1 MKAHSTDK
9 NISYFQFHILYFRR
23 KSNWFTLIELLVV
36 IAIIAILAGMLLPV
50 LSSARDKAREITC
63 VGNLRQIGTASIS
76 YSIDNADRLPLT
88 NNSGYNARLPVRLAS
103 YTGTKPY
110 SDKQS
115 GLWFC
120 PSHKAVAPL
129 SDSADAKRYFNSY
142 MPINAFNTTEGS
154 QWYGGGIP
162 SSILASQNQTA
173 KITGLDPNMYLLA
186 SQQPVANDNGIL
198 TFDPIR
204 HEYISVMVPY
214 TLEFCMEQVF
224 VHQARGTFFRVN
236 GSVASKRVRTLR
248 TQYRGDG
255 QKYGPGWVALFE
267 K

>member
-76 YSIDNADRLPLT
+76 YSTDNADRLPMT
-88 NNSGYNARLPVRLAS
+88 NNSAYNAYFPVRLAS

-129 SDSADAKRYFNSY
+129 SDSAAAKRYFNSY
-142 MPINAFNTTEGS
+142 MPIDTFNTTEAS

-162 SSILASQNQTA
+162 SLHSQVQTA
-173 KITGLDPNMYLLA
+173 KITGMDPNMYLLT
-186 SQQPVANDNGIL
+186 SQQPSATDVGVRW
-198 TFDPIR
+198 FDPVTRKFVGIT
-204 HEYISVMVPY
+204 EGKTMEECV
-214 TLEFCMEQVF
+214 EQVY
-224 VHQARGTFFRVN
+224 VHQLRATFYKVN
-236 GSVASKRVRTLR
+236 GSVVSRKAGTLKNIH
-248 TQYRGDG
+248 RGDG

-267 K
+267 

>member
-1 MKAHSTDK
+1 MKNRLTACMGSD
-9 NISYFQFHILYFRR
+9 ILYLKG
-23 KSNWFTLIELLVV
+23 KSCRFTLIELLVV
-36 IAIIAILAGMLLPV
+36 IAIIAILAGMLLPA
-50 LSSARDKAREITC
+50 LNSARDKAREITC

-76 YSIDNADRLPLT
+76 YSTDNADRLPLT

-173 KITGLDPNMYLLA
+173 KITGMDPNMYLLT